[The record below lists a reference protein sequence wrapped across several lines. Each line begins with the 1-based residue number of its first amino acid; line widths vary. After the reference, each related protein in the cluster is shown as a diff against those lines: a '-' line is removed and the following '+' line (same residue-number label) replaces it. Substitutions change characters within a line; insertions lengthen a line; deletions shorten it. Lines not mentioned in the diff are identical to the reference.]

1 MIKLRGL
8 LRKVKPMSPETRY
21 LLIEVNRD
29 EETIIGEYD
38 SEEEAED
45 MQQEMTDTS
54 SCFAIYYV
62 RDTNA
67 TRN

>member
-1 MIKLRGL
+1 
-8 LRKVKPMSPETRY
+8 MSQY

-45 MQQEMTDTS
+45 MRQEMTDTS

-62 RDTNA
+62 RSSNA
-67 TRN
+67 AKD

>member
-1 MIKLRGL
+1 MTKLSGL

-45 MQQEMTDTS
+45 MRQEMTDTS
-54 SCFAIYYV
+54 SCFATYYV
-62 RDTNA
+62 KTNHA
-67 TRN
+67 A

>member
-1 MIKLRGL
+1 MPTK
-8 LRKVKPMSPETRY
+8 SQY
-21 LLIEVNRD
+21 SLIEVYRD

-54 SCFAIYYV
+54 SCFATYYV
-62 RDTNA
+62 TTTQAIRE
-67 TRN
+67 